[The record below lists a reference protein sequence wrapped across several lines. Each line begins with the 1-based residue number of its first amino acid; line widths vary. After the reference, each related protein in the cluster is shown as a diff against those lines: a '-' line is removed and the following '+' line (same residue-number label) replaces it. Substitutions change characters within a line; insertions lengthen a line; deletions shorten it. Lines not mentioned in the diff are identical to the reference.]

1 MIEILKFIEQLE
13 LLHKMLTVESK
24 DDDPAK
30 IITRG
35 KIRELL
41 KKYQHE
47 VDEFEKWAE
56 AESQKDA
63 YLGGYSEEH
72 IKQMTDEKHNQWG
85 VAGEPKKTRVQ

>member
-41 KKYQHE
+41 KKYQHD
-47 VDEFEKWAE
+47 VDEFEKYIE
-56 AESQKDA
+56 ENEKKEHGSLTEKNGQMILN
-63 YLGGYSEEH
+63 LGGKWE
-72 IKQMTDEKHNQWG
+72 NQHYNLNIT
-85 VAGEPKKTRVQ
+85 KIQH

>member
-24 DDDPAK
+24 DDDTAK

-41 KKYQHE
+41 KKC
-47 VDEFEKWAE
+47 
-56 AESQKDA
+56 
-63 YLGGYSEEH
+63 
-72 IKQMTDEKHNQWG
+72 T
-85 VAGEPKKTRVQ
+85 